1 MNRTLETTE
10 YLITQ
15 VFKALT
21 HRGIDQVG
29 KRDGKVCTCNVLA
42 HSDGVVVGVE
52 NNYNRTDK
60 TGSSYGNYVKIKHN
74 NGYYTLYA
82 HLKYKSVT
90 VKVGDRV
97 SQGQII
103 GFMGNTGRSSGA
115 HLHFEIRNTL
125 DVRIDPQP
133 YLETDLPKND
143 FEVYSVY
150 DNVKNK
156 WLPSVRTDKNDYAG
170 NIGHAVSGLKVSGV
184 TYKVHD
190 KAKKKWLPAVTGDSS
205 YAGNLPNDIDAIS
218 INSSKL
224 EYRVHLMKSNRWLG
238 WVDGYNTK
246 DNVNGYAG
254 NIGEVIDAIQLRNK
268 E

>member
-1 MNRTLETTE
+1 MNRTLDTQD

-15 VFKALT
+15 KYKALT
-21 HRGIDQVG
+21 HRGIDEVG
-29 KRDGKVCTCNVLA
+29 RKNGKSITCNVLA
-42 HSDGVVVGVE
+42 HSDGVVVGVVS
-52 NNYNRTDK
+52 NYNKTDK

-74 NGYYTLYA
+74 NGYFTLYA

-97 SQGQII
+97 SQGQVI
-103 GFMGNTGRSSGA
+103 GYMGNTGRSSAA
-115 HLHFEIRNTL
+115 HLHFEVRNSL

-133 YLETDLPKND
+133 YLCCDLPKND

-170 NIGHAVSGLKVSGV
+170 NIKNGISGLKISGV

-190 KAKKKWLPAVTGDSS
+190 KIKNKWLPPVTGDKD
-205 YAGNLPNDIDAIS
+205 YAGNLPNDIDAVA
-218 INSSKL
+218 INSDFK
-224 EYRVHLMKSNRWLG
+224 YRVHLKLSNRWLG

-246 DNVNGYAG
+246 DTINGYAG
-254 NIGEVIDAIQLRNK
+254 NIGESIDAIQIANK
-268 E
+268 